1 MNKNKRQIN
10 DSFFNPI
17 YIFLLML
24 VYLLADVMSKNSG
37 LVWTV
42 LSVIGVILAIYI
54 YVVFRRLFY
63 WYLFSTG
70 IFLTACAAAT
80 FFPQILPEEILLV
93 VNGIVCVFFFIILLL
108 FRKQFSRISRSLVSK
123 LLPMTNNLSEMF
135 KTLIAIISII
145 GASLLVYFVSL
156 LFLPLMDALSALKIT
171 YVVLVAILII
181 YETIKVKVV
190 RDKLREASW
199 WHIINEYGKIIGSIE
214 HSESLYG
221 EKKYLHPLVKVM
233 FIDNN
238 RVYLQR
244 MKSNCYISPGLWNSA
259 VFGHVLV
266 DETVEDTVSRMI
278 KMFYGRDLNYFY
290 LSNYFYESKLEKQY
304 VFLFVACNVG
314 NIVPDPL
321 LIDQAKWWTIPQLED
336 NLKTGVLAEDF
347 IREYEIVKRSGLL
360 ETRGCDC
367 ECKLKEVV
375 YGQLEKQISLE

>member
-1 MNKNKRQIN
+1 MNKNKGQIN

-42 LSVIGVILAIYI
+42 LSIIGVVLAIYI

-70 IFLTACAAAT
+70 IFLTVCAAAT

-93 VNGIVCVFFFIILLL
+93 FNGIVCVFFFIVLLL
-108 FRKQFSRISRSLVSK
+108 FRKQFSRISKSLVGK

-135 KTLIAIISII
+135 NTLIAIILII
-145 GASLLVYFVSL
+145 IVSLIVYFVSL
-156 LFLPLMDALSALKIT
+156 TFLPLADALSALKVT
-171 YVVLVAILII
+171 YVVLVVILIL

-190 RDKLREASW
+190 RDKLKQESW
-199 WHIINEYGKIIGSIE
+199 WYVVNEHGKIIGSVE
-214 HSESLYG
+214 HFESLYG
-221 EKKYLHPLVKVM
+221 EKKYLHPLVKVL

-238 RVYLQR
+238 RIYLQK
-244 MKSNCYISPGLWNSA
+244 MKSNCYISPSMWNSA

-266 DETVEDTVSRMI
+266 DETVEDTASRMI
-278 KMFYGRDLNYFY
+278 KMFYGRNLNYFY
-290 LSNYFYESKLEKQY
+290 LSNYFYESKFEKQS

-314 NIVPDPL
+314 NLVPDPL
-321 LIDQAKWWTIPQLED
+321 LIDQAKWWTTPQLED
-336 NLKTGVLAEDF
+336 NLKTGILAEDF

-360 ETRGCDC
+360 ETTGCNC
-367 ECKLKEVV
+367 ECKLRETV
-375 YGQLEKQISLE
+375 YERFA